1 MSPQRF
7 LKRRSNSL
15 DYKDIRDLAVF
26 GIWNIIFV
34 HLNELSLANVSFFLH
49 YSYLLFAASTL
60 SWNDRRPY
68 KFRRGSGNFVS
79 CAMKKYVWVY
89 IYYPIFALCL
99 HYVYIISTTCLH
111 IKTNMIYTWYM
122 RKVFTYIYI
131 YTWCMHSIHIL
142 SDYYIQVI
150 CTLWQSVV
158 DALTHFHHWL
168 QCFSAAV
175 PWRAACF
182 NIVCVGDSNLF
193 WWTVCNYFFFCMS
206 IPLIS
211 N

>member
-131 YTWCMHSIHIL
+131 HMMYAQ
-142 SDYYIQVI
+142 Y
-150 CTLWQSVV
+150 
-158 DALTHFHHWL
+158 THFVWL
-168 QCFSAAV
+168 LYTSYMHFVTKRSWCADSFS
-175 PWRAACF
+175 
-182 NIVCVGDSNLF
+182 S
-193 WWTVCNYFFFCMS
+193 
-206 IPLIS
+206 LITMF
-211 N
+211 